1 MAFDCYC
8 AICGVGFCGMHIEA
22 PSETAL
28 ERRRRWIEKRCRAL
42 QAGEDFRQ
50 VSHEGEENEEPVRSY
65 DPRIVGWDN
74 ISWLYKAHC
83 LGVDENAKSGA
94 PK

>member
-1 MAFDCYC
+1 
-8 AICGVGFCGMHIEA
+8 MHIEA

-42 QAGEDFRQ
+42 QAGKDIGQ
-50 VSHEGEENEEPVRSY
+50 LSHEGDETEDPVRSY
-65 DPRIVGWDN
+65 DPQIVGWDN

-83 LGVDENAKSGA
+83 LGVNENAESGA
-94 PK
+94 TK